1 MRRLLGY
8 LRYDSEAA
16 GEAINDLDRHELRWF
31 QNLFLPSVK
40 LAGKERVGSRL
51 RRRYAAPQTP
61 LQRLAAGEAA
71 DPVQLAELQRLRQS
85 LDPFQ
90 LSAAVE
96 TKRMGIFALSREAP
110 SMAQRSQQSTP
121 ARIVPELQ
129 PVTRPTPGRPPEG
142 GRSNSGSTKSGGR
155 RAVEM
160 TRRGKRGKLQK
171 QQRVSHASLRAW
183 KSGQEPN
190 AGFPHSHSAGGYG

>member
-1 MRRLLGY
+1 VRRLLGY

-16 GEAINDLDRHELRWF
+16 GEAINDLYRHELRWF

-85 LDPFQ
+85 LDPFSFRRRWRPSGWGAL
-90 LSAAVE
+90 LSAA
-96 TKRMGIFALSREAP
+96 KPPRWHNAP
-110 SMAQRSQQSTP
+110 RKAP
-121 ARIVPELQ
+121 P
-129 PVTRPTPGRPPEG
+129 PGSSLNFSPLPDPLP
-142 GRSNSGSTKSGGR
+142 GGR
-155 RAVEM
+155 R
-160 TRRGKRGKLQK
+160 R
-171 QQRVSHASLRAW
+171 
-183 KSGQEPN
+183 
-190 AGFPHSHSAGGYG
+190 AGGRTRVRQKAAVDALWK